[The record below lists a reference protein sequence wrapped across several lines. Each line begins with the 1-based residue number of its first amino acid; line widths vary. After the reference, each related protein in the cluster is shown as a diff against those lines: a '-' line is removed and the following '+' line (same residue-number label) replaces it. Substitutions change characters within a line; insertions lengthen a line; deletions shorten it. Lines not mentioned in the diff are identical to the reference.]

1 MNFIEIY
8 VLLLAA
14 IIVGVWLWAR
24 KIKKEVAE
32 IESHIRTELSKIVF
46 MHIEHHDNLVFAYN
60 AFNEEFVCQGTDL
73 NDLNIQ
79 FRKRFPT
86 HRGVIVEPE
95 ENASVL

>member
-8 VLLLAA
+8 LVLLAA

-24 KIKKEVAE
+24 KIKKEVSE
-32 IESHIRTELSKIVF
+32 IESHIRAELSKIVF
-46 MHIEHHDNLVFAYN
+46 LHIEHHDNLVFAYN

-73 NDLNIQ
+73 DDLNIQ
-79 FRKRFPT
+79 FGKRFPA
-86 HRGVIVEPE
+86 HRGIIVEPE